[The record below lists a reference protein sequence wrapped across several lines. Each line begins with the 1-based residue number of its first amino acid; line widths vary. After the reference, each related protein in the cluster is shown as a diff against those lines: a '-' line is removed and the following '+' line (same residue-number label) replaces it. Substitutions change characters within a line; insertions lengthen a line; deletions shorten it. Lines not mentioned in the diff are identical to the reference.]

1 MKNERINKKR
11 YKIITYF
18 CVFLLV
24 VIAGVGLALS
34 FPNKK
39 VNAGVIVSS
48 SYILAGNS
56 STRDIYESQNDHI
69 TYAMGVGSVA
79 LRNLGANGATLGSL
93 YDESFN
99 LLGSLSVNSVRFDF
113 LGVGVV
119 FTPNDSNLTGGT
131 ISLKPFEILDGES
144 YEDGDARAIIPLNDL
159 FNDIRD
165 FGTNE
170 TYFTNNNI
178 SLVARIN
185 GIFASAS
192 RRFYT
197 KANTIT
203 TSNNIFDLPNNA
215 LTLLYINDV
224 SGLATNALRDEI
236 TINWGYIDSND
247 NTIYAEHAPTISAQ
261 NLLTDDKIIRL
272 GIPINVSGDAMNYY
286 DISQQAL
293 LNISSLPQGSAT
305 ATAHI
310 YGVYVWHNSNDIKW
324 GLAEFNTQ
332 VDPLPGSALNMNY
345 ITSLTE
351 LYDYQNMNTGTMTC
365 RLSVSSNFNFITIK
379 NQTNGPDKDS
389 INAVI
394 QQGGFLPAWSVYNW
408 ARGTYSGFIAGDA
421 SARADYLEGQPG
433 YEAIYQAG
441 FRDGFANA
449 ELGTANWFITS
460 FKAVDAFLS
469 IHIFPNITFGVLLG
483 IPFVISVAW
492 FIIRMFR
499 GGGGD

>member
-1 MKNERINKKR
+1 MKNERTNKKR

-24 VIAGVGLALS
+24 VVTGIGLALGKTQ
-34 FPNKK
+34 NKVK
-39 VNAGVIVSS
+39 AGVIIEEKLQSDSS
-48 SYILAGNS
+48 LTMATTDNNLYARLPSNISAGATNAGNIFYGPQDNTS
-56 STRDIYESQNDHI
+56 YRLGYIGI
-69 TYAMGVGSVA
+69 TSINFEFMGITLNFA
-79 LRNLGANGATLGSL
+79 RTNLGTTLA
-93 YDESFN
+93 
-99 LLGSLSVNSVRFDF
+99 
-113 LGVGVV
+113 
-119 FTPNDSNLTGGT
+119 LTGGT
-131 ISLKPFEILDGES
+131 
-144 YEDGDARAIIPLNDL
+144 
-159 FNDIRD
+159 
-165 FGTNE
+165 
-170 TYFTNNNI
+170 FTVNYINNI
-178 SLVARIN
+178 DDATSDYCYVSIDDIISGIKNIGSN
-185 GIFASAS
+185 GELIENYGSESIYMKQAQG
-192 RRFYT
+192 FYR
-197 KANTIT
+197 KYNTII
-203 TSNNIFDLPNNA
+203 SVNNIFDLPNNA

-224 SGLATNALRDEI
+224 SGLDTSAMQDEI
-236 TINWGYIDSND
+236 TMNWGYIDSND
-247 NTIYAEHAPTISAQ
+247 NTLYAEYAPTISAQ
-261 NLLTDDKIIRL
+261 NMQTSDKIIRL
-272 GIPINVSGDAMNYY
+272 GIPLNAVGDAMDYY

-310 YGVYVWHNSNDIKW
+310 YGVYVWHNSNNIKW

-332 VDPLPGSALNMNY
+332 VDPVPGSALNMNY

-351 LYDYQNMNTGTMTC
+351 IYDYQNMNTNSMTC
-365 RLSVSSNFNFITIK
+365 RLSVSSNFNFITIN

-441 FRDGFANA
+441 FSDGFANA

-460 FKAVDAFLS
+460 FKAVDSFLN

-483 IPFVISVAW
+483 IPFVISIVW

-499 GGGGD
+499 GGGGGD